1 MESVKAGAGAILFHW
16 LVPATEHERKKPR
29 EALALGVWVQEQNMD
44 GGTVGGQGW
53 EGVGEE
59 VTGSGRKLAGAG
71 NPSDSSLC
79 VGYVSHLCSELGPRG
94 ALG

>member
-1 MESVKAGAGAILFHW
+1 MLR
-16 LVPATEHERKKPR
+16 TT
-29 EALALGVWVQEQNMD
+29 VQ
-44 GGTVGGQGW
+44 GGQGW
-53 EGVGEE
+53 DGVGEE

-94 ALG
+94 ALQARNHG